1 MKNYVKA
8 NFSLKS
14 EVVQLLDELEEKL
27 ERKRSNIVNIAI
39 REFYTK
45 MMSDKNKMY

>member
-39 REFYTK
+39 CEFYTK